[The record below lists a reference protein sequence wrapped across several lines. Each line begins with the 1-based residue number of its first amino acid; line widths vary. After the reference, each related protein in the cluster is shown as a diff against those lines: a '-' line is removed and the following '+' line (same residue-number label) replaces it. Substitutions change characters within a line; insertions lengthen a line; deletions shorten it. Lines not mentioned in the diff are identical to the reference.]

1 MPGPRPSAAA
11 AATALSSSG
20 SPAEAGLK
28 IRTLLVAGLG
38 NASHPLTRHSVGQ
51 LLAQNLLRRA
61 CADSACLARTSPA
74 LLPARFGPGA
84 KHKALCSARVSIRGP
99 AREGGA
105 QRLDLWFVIPK
116 AAMNICGPT
125 IAAAYAQHVPPARI
139 PEPKAPASLD
149 TSPDLEADSAATPA
163 PSTDGRRAPS
173 KRHTP
178 PRPSP
183 PSDPLLRLVTLQDDL
198 DLSPSVLKY
207 QRAGGPRGHNGV
219 RSVSS
224 PGALGTNRFHRLWVG
239 IGRPEERSEVAR
251 WVLSPLSREE
261 VRRCEFEE
269 EAGRGGEV
277 LERAWNEVL
286 RIGFEEE
293 EP

>member
-61 CADSACLARTSPA
+61 CADPACLARTSPA
-74 LLPARFGPGA
+74 LLPARFGPGG

-99 AREGGA
+99 ARGGGA

-125 IAAAYAQHVPPARI
+125 IAAAYAQHVPPAQS
-139 PEPKAPASLD
+139 KSSSHLDAP
-149 TSPDLEADSAATPA
+149 PDLEVDPVIPPTP
-163 PSTDGRRAPS
+163 SSDGRRAQS

-178 PRPSP
+178 PPPPP
-183 PSDPLLRLVTLQDDL
+183 PSEPLHRLLTLQDDL

-269 EAGRGGEV
+269 GEGRGGEV